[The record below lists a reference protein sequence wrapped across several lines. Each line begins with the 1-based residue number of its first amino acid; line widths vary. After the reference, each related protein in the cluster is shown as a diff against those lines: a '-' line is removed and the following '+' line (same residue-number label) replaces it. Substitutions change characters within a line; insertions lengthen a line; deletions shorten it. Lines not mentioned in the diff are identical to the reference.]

1 MTSFIQ
7 NMLWN
12 SVSGFVEAGTRTV
25 GGYAG
30 DALIKA
36 GDMVEGGGRS
46 VGNSTSF
53 LTYRAMP
60 LGTLAVEHLL
70 PTAPRSSV
78 NAD

>member
-36 GDMVEGGGRS
+36 GDMVEGGGRA
-46 VGNSTSF
+46 VGNSTF
-53 LTYRAMP
+53 RIA
-60 LGTLAVEHLL
+60 HLKR
-70 PTAPRSSV
+70 PTQ
-78 NAD
+78 

>member
-46 VGNSTSF
+46 VGNSMSF
-53 LTYRAMP
+53 PSFRLMP
-60 LGTLAVEHLL
+60 LGTLIIGL
-70 PTAPRSSV
+70 
-78 NAD
+78 